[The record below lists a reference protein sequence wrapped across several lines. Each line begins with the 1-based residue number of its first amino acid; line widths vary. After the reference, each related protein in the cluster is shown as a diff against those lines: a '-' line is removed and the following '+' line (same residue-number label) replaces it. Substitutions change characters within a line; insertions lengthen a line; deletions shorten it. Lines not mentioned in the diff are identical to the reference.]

1 MQKDIGANHSFVIP
15 NINLSDKQRV
25 LINQTKF
32 PFNHDQFNS
41 FTSYNNYNFTTTI
54 SLEEEKEEKNKQL
67 PFILSDIFLFDKLD
81 SFDKDIDGN
90 DINSK
95 DNIYFIKNQ
104 KINKEKEKIFFI
116 KKGKRKRENRKR
128 GRLEKNTIPSYKLK
142 HNKFSK
148 DDIIQKIKRHFIN
161 RLLKYINEIYKG
173 FKQKQ
178 NVKKKIKPLLISIN
192 PEKYNFYNNKKNIE
206 FFNNTIEN
214 LFSAEISIR
223 NCKFLR
229 KHSNDSNKKR
239 IAFLKKENK
248 AKEVIN
254 ILNSKVKEMYGKYI
268 NKELDEFCL
277 DNDLIEVEKKDGT
290 EYKNLYKKIAQE
302 LIYHFNKKQEK
313 FENE

>member
-1 MQKDIGANHSFVIP
+1 MP
-15 NINLSDKQRV
+15 NINLSDNPKD

-32 PFNHDQFNS
+32 PFNHDKFNS
-41 FTSYNNYNFTTTI
+41 YTSYSNYDFSNTI
-54 SLEEEKEEKNKQL
+54 YLEEEKEEKYKSL
-67 PFILSDIFLFDKLD
+67 PFILSDIFSFDKLD
-81 SFDKDIDGN
+81 SFDNSIDGD

-95 DNIYFIKNQ
+95 ENIYFIKNQ

-223 NCKFLR
+223 NCNFLR

>member
-1 MQKDIGANHSFVIP
+1 MQNDIGANHSLVVP
-15 NINLSDKQRV
+15 NINLSDKQKD
-25 LINQTKF
+25 LMNQTKF

-148 DDIIQKIKRHFIN
+148 DDIIQKIKRYFIN
-161 RLLKYINEIYKG
+161 KLLRYINEIYKG

-178 NVKKKIKPLLISIN
+178 NVKKKIKPLPISIN
-192 PEKYNFYNNKKNIE
+192 PKKYNFYNNKKNLE
-206 FFNNTIEN
+206 FFNNTIED

-223 NCKFLR
+223 NCF
-229 KHSNDSNKKR
+229 
-239 IAFLKKENK
+239 
-248 AKEVIN
+248 
-254 ILNSKVKEMYGKYI
+254 
-268 NKELDEFCL
+268 
-277 DNDLIEVEKKDGT
+277 
-290 EYKNLYKKIAQE
+290 
-302 LIYHFNKKQEK
+302 
-313 FENE
+313 

>member
-1 MQKDIGANHSFVIP
+1 MQKDIGANHSLIVP
-15 NINLSDKQRV
+15 NINLSDKQKD
-25 LINQTKF
+25 LMNQTKF

-128 GRLEKNTIPSYKLK
+128 G

-223 NCKFLR
+223 NCNFLR

>member
-1 MQKDIGANHSFVIP
+1 
-15 NINLSDKQRV
+15 
-25 LINQTKF
+25 
-32 PFNHDQFNS
+32 
-41 FTSYNNYNFTTTI
+41 
-54 SLEEEKEEKNKQL
+54 LEEEKEEKYKSL
-67 PFILSDIFLFDKLD
+67 PFILSDIFSFDKLD
-81 SFDKDIDGN
+81 SFDNSIDGD

-95 DNIYFIKNQ
+95 ENIYFIKNQ

>member
-1 MQKDIGANHSFVIP
+1 MP
-15 NINLSDKQRV
+15 NNNLSDIPKD

-32 PFNHDQFNS
+32 PFNHEKFNS
-41 FTSYNNYNFTTTI
+41 YTSYSNYDFTNTI
-54 SLEEEKEEKNKQL
+54 YLEEEKEEKYKSL
-67 PFILSDIFLFDKLD
+67 PLILSDIFSFDKLD
-81 SFDKDIDGN
+81 SFDNSIDGD

-95 DNIYFIKNQ
+95 ENIYFIKNQ

-223 NCKFLR
+223 NCNFLR

>member
-1 MQKDIGANHSFVIP
+1 MQKDIGRNHSFVIP

-128 GRLEKNTIPSYKLK
+128 GYK
-142 HNKFSK
+142 
-148 DDIIQKIKRHFIN
+148 
-161 RLLKYINEIYKG
+161 
-173 FKQKQ
+173 
-178 NVKKKIKPLLISIN
+178 
-192 PEKYNFYNNKKNIE
+192 
-206 FFNNTIEN
+206 
-214 LFSAEISIR
+214 
-223 NCKFLR
+223 
-229 KHSNDSNKKR
+229 
-239 IAFLKKENK
+239 
-248 AKEVIN
+248 
-254 ILNSKVKEMYGKYI
+254 
-268 NKELDEFCL
+268 
-277 DNDLIEVEKKDGT
+277 
-290 EYKNLYKKIAQE
+290 
-302 LIYHFNKKQEK
+302 
-313 FENE
+313 